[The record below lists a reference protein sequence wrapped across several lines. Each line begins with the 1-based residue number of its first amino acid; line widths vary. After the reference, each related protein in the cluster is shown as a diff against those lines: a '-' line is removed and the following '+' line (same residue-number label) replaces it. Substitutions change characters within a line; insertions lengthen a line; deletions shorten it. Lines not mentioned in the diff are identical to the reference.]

1 MTADIEPPQEA
12 VQTARARADRIRS
25 GMDTVASLTED
36 IAAAYRSQDHL
47 QLGYGTWAAY
57 VEAEFIDVAR
67 MRLPREKRRELV
79 STLESE
85 ADMSTRAIAA
95 VTGSSK
101 DTVHRD
107 LNPDAAG
114 VSNETPAKRNR
125 SSRPV
130 QGQDGKTYPAPTA
143 RSSPVADDSN
153 HQNDEIEEAEIVAE
167 ESETQR
173 VTPKPATPDRKPR
186 RAPLD
191 KSARNA
197 GHNMRLAANRVANV
211 VGDDRF
217 RQNRDQITR
226 IMRRDLVHALE
237 TTQAL
242 LEQMPEIDPET
253 GELVE

>member
-1 MTADIEPPQEA
+1 MSIEPSVDS
-12 VQTARARADRIRS
+12 VQIARDRADRIRS
-25 GMDTVASLTED
+25 GMDTVANLTDD
-36 IAAAYRSQDHL
+36 ITAAYRNRDHL
-47 QLGYGTWAAY
+47 QLGYDSWAAY
-57 VEAEFIDVAR
+57 VEAEFIEVSR

-79 STLESE
+79 STLEDE

-95 VTGSSK
+95 VTGTSDFTVRKDLESSGARN
-101 DTVHRD
+101 H
-107 LNPDAAG
+107 A
-114 VSNETPAKRNR
+114 PAKQNR

-130 QGQDGKTYPAPTA
+130 QGQDGKTYAATSA
-143 RSSPVADDSN
+143 RSAPADE
-153 HQNDEIEEAEIVAE
+153 HGDEIQEAEIVAE
-167 ESETQR
+167 DPNHEQATTAPAQS
-173 VTPKPATPDRKPR
+173 TPRKPR

-211 VGDDRF
+211 VHDDRF

-237 TTQAL
+237 TTQAA
-242 LEQMPEIDPET
+242 LEHMPEIDPET